1 MRIWIA
7 ARISKAILHNAATA
21 VATGRIDKGLD
32 FRLPRWL
39 IINVASVLGSL
50 HRVEVGDVVNFCIIV
65 PV

>member
-1 MRIWIA
+1 M
-7 ARISKAILHNAATA
+7 HNAATA